1 MIKNKV
7 YMLMEIYVVMNE
19 WSSKSSV
26 SLRLQKSRIQMF
38 SNNSIDKNILNSEF
52 SLIQWF

>member
-52 SLIQWF
+52 SLIQWV